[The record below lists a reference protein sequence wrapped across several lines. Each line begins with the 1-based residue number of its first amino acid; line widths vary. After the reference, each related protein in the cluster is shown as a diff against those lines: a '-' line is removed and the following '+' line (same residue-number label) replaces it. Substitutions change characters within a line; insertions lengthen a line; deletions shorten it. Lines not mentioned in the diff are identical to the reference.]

1 MSDESTAVTRQDE
14 RPELPQAQKNEL
26 QAIRQAGQYAVER
39 QKEIN
44 AVTKMMAGMQF
55 GNVRGENL
63 SPETRYAIARVC
75 EQYGADPAI
84 HIHILG
90 GNLYLNAQFW
100 AERVNGLPNL
110 KGWEQFNISALYSAE
125 LRKQAKQMLADS
137 KEYEVPE
144 WRDQG
149 LKLIEAANKADQR
162 RAYFGIPDTAV
173 AAYETVIDF
182 TDRASVYEAN
192 YAPNSGNDPVG
203 KARPNETA
211 RSRSLR
217 RAGAKASPAIKSLDE
232 LAARQEIKAE
242 FRVIE
247 ADAKEARQAL
257 PAAGEAQA
265 VRIGAGEPQAAN
277 VAQAQE
283 LPKQELGTTA
293 RPAKSKKSEVA
304 EALALATAKE
314 QYEKGCVVMGIE
326 DPTSLEF
333 DILGHGAFSLSDYEQ
348 LNAALAAM
356 GDRPTDEQ
364 GAFLS

>member
-1 MSDESTAVTRQDE
+1 MSDESTAVTKQDE

-44 AVTKMMAGMQF
+44 AVTRMLEGMQF
-55 GNVRGENL
+55 GNVKGENL
-63 SPETRYAIARVC
+63 SPQTRFAIARVC
-75 EQYGADPAI
+75 EQYGADPAL

-100 AERVNGLPNL
+100 AERVNALPNL
-110 KGWEQFNISALYSAE
+110 KGWEQFNISPLYITE
-125 LRKQAKQMLADS
+125 LRRQAEAVMADAATYDEPHLRSEGLRLLA
-137 KEYEVPE
+137 
-144 WRDQG
+144 
-149 LKLIEAANKADQR
+149 EARKADQR
-162 RAYFGIPDTAV
+162 RAFYGIPDTAV

-247 ADAKEARQAL
+247 ADAKEARAAL

-283 LPKQELGTTA
+283 LPKQELGT
-293 RPAKSKKSEVA
+293 RKPASKKSQVA
-304 EALALATAKE
+304 EDLALATAKE
-314 QYEKGCVVMGIE
+314 QYEKGCITMGIE

-333 DILGHGAFSLSDYEQ
+333 DLLGHAAFSLEDYEKC
-348 LNAALAAM
+348 NAALAAM

-364 GAFLS
+364 GEFL